1 MNVKRRMLQCSNFAL
16 CQVFWVRREGGD
28 RIVLRSNRYALALA
42 MAPAA
47 LESRERPSIGM
58 RQPAVCAGE

>member
-16 CQVFWVRREGGD
+16 CQVFWVRGEGGD
-28 RIVLRSNRYALALA
+28 RIVLRSNRYVLALA

-47 LESRERPSIGM
+47 LESSGTALHKNATT
-58 RQPAVCAGE
+58 AVCAGE